1 MQFTLIYKGEKM
13 IKALIELLKV
23 KTLISLSA
31 MIVFCYLSIVG
42 KIEPKDFMLVLMAI
56 ITYYFNKKETI

>member
-1 MQFTLIYKGEKM
+1 MKEAI
-13 IKALIELLKV
+13 IELLKV

-31 MIVFCYLSIVG
+31 MAVFCYLSVIS